1 MDNFWNNDLKWRL
14 QKKFDHSL
22 RLWFGNDH
30 IQKVLIPNSVLTP
43 HSRLWLAEIS
53 HRPKPSFLEFYKL
66 QNRNKNRKYF
76 KCSIRTPEK
85 AKKKCIMH
93 AGMQEIGLA
102 KSTNFEVLKH
112 RFLWRNEGDLWPVS
126 ELTGLKMHFMHKYAC
141 MPIIIII
148 YGRHKLCTMLYG
160 FESKNTFKLKVFIFI
175 VFSTFHHP
183 NCKSFIAF
191 HQLISY

>member
-1 MDNFWNNDLKWRL
+1 M
-14 QKKFDHSL
+14 
-22 RLWFGNDH
+22 
-30 IQKVLIPNSVLTP
+30 LIPNSVLTP

-53 HRPKPSFLEFYKL
+53 HRPKLSFLEFYKL
-66 QNRNKNRKYF
+66 QNRNKNQKYF
-76 KCSIRTPEK
+76 KRSLTTPEK
-85 AKKKCIMH
+85 RKKCIMH
-93 AGMQEIGLA
+93 AEMQEMGLT

-112 RFLWRNEGDLWPVS
+112 HFLWRNEGDLQTVS
-126 ELTGLKMHFMHKYAC
+126 EYTGLEMHLMHKYAC

-148 YGRHKLCTMLYG
+148 YGRYKLCTMLYG

-191 HQLISY
+191 HQ

>member
-1 MDNFWNNDLKWRL
+1 MDHLVKICRFCKIGRFWSKSSMTPLTPQAQRSHCNLPGTIVHSVDNFWNNDLKWRL

-85 AKKKCIMH
+85 GKKVH
-93 AGMQEIGLA
+93 
-102 KSTNFEVLKH
+102 
-112 RFLWRNEGDLWPVS
+112 
-126 ELTGLKMHFMHKYAC
+126 YAC
-141 MPIIIII
+141 R
-148 YGRHKLCTMLYG
+148 YARNRTCKKYKLW
-160 FESKNTFKLKVFIFI
+160 S
-175 VFSTFHHP
+175 P
-183 NCKSFIAF
+183 
-191 HQLISY
+191 